1 MGRKME
7 IIERIRKIEEENH
20 GRGAIYYQNLE
31 SGETWGYRE
40 KEQFLAA
47 SIVKLPLL
55 AAILLMK
62 KQGLT
67 SFRDEITVKES
78 QKIPGCG
85 VVQHMTGE
93 PTFDVET
100 LCKFMIT
107 ISDSCATNVLF
118 RYYGAERI
126 GEKFRE
132 LGLTGTQFN
141 REYWDSEKETRGIH
155 NFFVPE
161 EMGQLLKKMYDRTL
175 AEDNGSIEKVMA
187 ALEE

>member
-1 MGRKME
+1 MDRKME

-31 SGETWGYRE
+31 SGETWGY
-40 KEQFLAA
+40 
-47 SIVKLPLL
+47 
-55 AAILLMK
+55 
-62 KQGLT
+62 
-67 SFRDEITVKES
+67 
-78 QKIPGCG
+78 
-85 VVQHMTGE
+85 
-93 PTFDVET
+93 
-100 LCKFMIT
+100 
-107 ISDSCATNVLF
+107 
-118 RYYGAERI
+118 
-126 GEKFRE
+126 
-132 LGLTGTQFN
+132 